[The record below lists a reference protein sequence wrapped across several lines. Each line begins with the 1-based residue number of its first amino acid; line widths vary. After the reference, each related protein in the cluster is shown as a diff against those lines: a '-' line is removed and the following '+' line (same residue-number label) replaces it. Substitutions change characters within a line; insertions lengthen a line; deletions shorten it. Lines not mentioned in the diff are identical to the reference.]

1 MKIKAIIIAMLTK
14 DSISIIAIYLISLY
28 SELIASTVE
37 ELKDI
42 VIGLQSMSSFKFSG
56 LHSLLG

>member
-1 MKIKAIIIAMLTK
+1 MKIKAIIIAMVTK